1 MDSSIVYNLLDLALA
16 NVWVMYKQ
24 VNSQK
29 QKSFDFFLQ
38 VVEDSASIYQLFR
51 LIKDNEQEIMKILV
65 MKTEISIKKK

>member
-51 LIKDNEQEIMKILV
+51 LIKDNDQEIMKILV
-65 MKTEISIKKK
+65 MKTEISLQK